1 AIWYRDG
8 TPIEVV
14 EGGWDV
20 SVLRSD
26 GWAQFLALE
35 RLEGLESGQYR
46 LELYIAERL
55 EQEAEFSLPV
65 TAPPPSPTNTL
76 LPTSTPLP
84 INTPLPTNTLLPTS
98 TPVPTQPPLPGQA
111 AMEALPAAVCLEVP
125 DDDGNVVGYASGSII
140 DHRGWILTNL
150 HVLTDRW
157 TGELVNSQGIVR
169 VRTIRDPDKLP
180 DWTYVARLANWDTD
194 LDIAVLQIISDA
206 HGRPI
211 GPALSLP
218 SVRLGDSDRTAL
230 PVLSLVTVIGF
241 PSTGGGTVTVT
252 QGRVAGRRCLEDGPW
267 IKYTASTSPGSSG
280 SMVLNEM
287 GRLVGVHTGAI
298 SDNGA
303 CMGYMRPIN
312 EVRSLIAQTLEGAS
326 GVGELV
332 VRGKERILHIVYTG
346 SDGVNLR
353 IWPSLQADIVD
364 VLYAGERMYVIVPGK
379 LNYWWAVYDGKSR
392 IGWIRELA
400 LSGLRLAQ
408 IETQD
413 FESILRPG
421 DMAEIMCLSM
431 EEGHGCLNMR
441 RTPGWRG
448 KAEGDIVTEL
458 DGGAMV
464 EIMAG
469 PQEADGLIWWR
480 VLEIATGLEDWVV
493 ETTVSGNRT
502 LFPVR

>member
-1 AIWYRDG
+1 
-8 TPIEVV
+8 
-14 EGGWDV
+14 
-20 SVLRSD
+20 
-26 GWAQFLALE
+26 
-35 RLEGLESGQYR
+35 
-46 LELYIAERL
+46 
-55 EQEAEFSLPV
+55 
-65 TAPPPSPTNTL
+65 
-76 LPTSTPLP
+76 
-84 INTPLPTNTLLPTS
+84 
-98 TPVPTQPPLPGQA
+98 
-111 AMEALPAAVCLEVP
+111 MEALPAAVCLEVS
-125 DDDGNVVGYASGSII
+125 DDDGNVVSYASGSII

-169 VRTIRDPDKLP
+169 VRTIRDPDELP

-206 HGRPI
+206 YGRPI
-211 GPALSLP
+211 GPDLSLP

-241 PSTGGGTVTVT
+241 PGTGGGTVTVT

-267 IKYTASTSPGSSG
+267 IKYSASTSPGSSG
-280 SMVLNEM
+280 SMVLSEM
-287 GRLVGVHTGAI
+287 GRLVGVRTGAI
-298 SDNGA
+298 SGNGA

-312 EVRSLIAQTLEGAS
+312 EARSLIAKTLEGAT
-326 GVGELV
+326 GTGALV
-332 VRGKERILHIVYTG
+332 VRGKERVLHIIHTG

-353 IWPSLQADIVD
+353 SWTSLQADIID
-364 VLYAGERMYVIVPGK
+364 VLYAGETMYVIVPGK
-379 LNYWWAVYDGKSR
+379 LNYWWAVYDGTSR

-469 PQEADGLIWWR
+469 PQEADGLIWWQ
-480 VLEIATGLEDWVV
+480 VLEIATGLEGWVV

-502 LFPVR
+502 LFPVRYVDSKGT

>member
-1 AIWYRDG
+1 
-8 TPIEVV
+8 
-14 EGGWDV
+14 V
-20 SVLRSD
+20 S
-26 GWAQFLALE
+26 
-35 RLEGLESGQYR
+35 
-46 LELYIAERL
+46 I
-55 EQEAEFSLPV
+55 
-65 TAPPPSPTNTL
+65 
-76 LPTSTPLP
+76 
-84 INTPLPTNTLLPTS
+84 
-98 TPVPTQPPLPGQA
+98 
-111 AMEALPAAVCLEVP
+111 
-125 DDDGNVVGYASGSII
+125 
-140 DHRGWILTNL
+140 
-150 HVLTDRW
+150 
-157 TGELVNSQGIVR
+157 
-169 VRTIRDPDKLP
+169 IRDPDDLP
-180 DWTYVARLANWDTD
+180 DWTYVARLENWDTD
-194 LDIAVLQIISDA
+194 MDLAVLRIISDSFSRA
-206 HGRPI
+206 I
-211 GPALSLP
+211 GQDLSLP

-280 SMVLNEM
+280 SMVLNEK

-312 EVRSLIAQTLEGAS
+312 EARSLIAKTLEGAT
-326 GVGELV
+326 GTGALV
-332 VRGKERILHIVYTG
+332 VRGKERVLHIIHTG

-353 IWPSLQADIVD
+353 SWPSLQADIID
-364 VLYAGERMYVIVPGK
+364 VLHAGDTMYVIVPGK
-379 LNYWWAVYDGKSR
+379 FGYWWAVYDGMSR
-392 IGWIRELA
+392 VGWIREFG
-400 LSGLRLAQ
+400 LSGTRLAAV
-408 IETQD
+408 ETRG
-413 FESILRPG
+413 FESTLHLK

-458 DGGAMV
+458 DRGAMV

-480 VLEIATGLEDWVV
+480 VLEIATGLEGWVV